1 MLRLD
6 GTLVAKH
13 RRENLKAKIADFT
26 KKSGRAPSLA
36 TILVGDDPA
45 SHVYVKN
52 KRKTCSEVGIQSVD
66 RDLPGNTSQQLLLA
80 TIKELNNDRS
90 VDGILV
96 QLPLPKTLSS
106 DEALTALAP
115 QKDPDG
121 LTYENLGLLWG
132 GKKRVAPCTPSGV
145 MAILSHYKIDVAGM
159 RAVVIG
165 RSNIVGKPMAH
176 LLMEANATVTICHS
190 RTPDLTI
197 HTKEAD
203 IVVVA
208 AGQPRF
214 IGREAFRKDSVV
226 IDVGIH
232 RPTEGAF
239 ANKLCGDVRFE
250 ELEGLVKAATP
261 VPGGVGPMTIQML
274 LENTLVLAQEHEGK
288 RCQET

>member
-6 GTLVAKH
+6 GTLVAKQ

-52 KRKTCSEVGIQSVD
+52 KRKTCSEVGIKSVD
-66 RDLPGNTSQQLLLA
+66 RDLPGNSTQQQLLA
-80 TIKELNNDRS
+80 TIRELNSDKT

-96 QLPLPKTLSS
+96 QLPLPKAFNS
-106 DEALTALAP
+106 DEALMTLAP

-145 MAILSHYKIDVAGM
+145 MAILSHYKIDVAGK
-159 RAVVIG
+159 RAVVVG

-176 LLMEANATVTICHS
+176 LLMEANATVTVCHS

-232 RPTEGAF
+232 RPTEGPF
-239 ANKLCGDVRFE
+239 ANRLCGDVRFE
-250 ELEGLVKAATP
+250 ELEGLVNAATP

-274 LENTLVLAQEHEGK
+274 LENTLALAQEHEQLHEGK
-288 RCQET
+288 

>member
-1 MLRLD
+1 MLLLS
-6 GTLVAKH
+6 GTTVAKH
-13 RRENLKAKIADFT
+13 RRESLKAKIAEFT
-26 KKSGRAPSLA
+26 KKAGRPPALA

-52 KRKTCSEVGIQSVD
+52 KRKTCEEVGIKSVD
-66 RDLPGNTSQQLLLA
+66 RDLPANISQEKLLS
-80 TIKELNNDRS
+80 TIKELNNDKA

-96 QLPLPKTLSS
+96 QLPLPKNLNS
-106 DEALTALAP
+106 DEALTTLNP
-115 QKDPDG
+115 SKDPDG

-145 MAILSHYKIDVAGM
+145 MAILEYYKIDVAGK

-176 LLMEANATVTICHS
+176 LLQEANATVTVCHS
-190 RTPDLTI
+190 RTPDVKVFTR
-197 HTKEAD
+197 EAD

-208 AGQPRF
+208 AGKERF
-214 IGREAFRKDSVV
+214 IGKDAFKKDAIV
-226 IDVGIH
+226 IDVGMH
-232 RPTEGAF
+232 RPTAGEF

-250 ELEGLVKAATP
+250 ELEGHVKAATP

-274 LENTLVLAQEHEGK
+274 LENTLTLAKEHEG
-288 RCQET
+288 

>member
-1 MLRLD
+1 MLLLN
-6 GTLVAKH
+6 GTAVAKH
-13 RRENLKAKIADFT
+13 RRESLKAKIAEFT
-26 KKSGRAPSLA
+26 KKSGRAPALA

-52 KRKTCSEVGIQSVD
+52 KRKTCAEIGIQSVD
-66 RDLPGNTSQQLLLA
+66 RDLPSNITQEKLLA
-80 TIKELNNDRS
+80 TIKELNEDKT

-96 QLPLPKTLSS
+96 QLPLPKHLDSEQALETLN
-106 DEALTALAP
+106 P

-145 MAILSHYKIDVAGM
+145 MKILEHYKIEVAGK

-176 LLMEANATVTICHS
+176 LLQEANATVTVCHS
-190 RTPDLTI
+190 RTPDI
-197 HTKEAD
+197 KIYTKDAD

-208 AGQPRF
+208 AGKERF
-214 IGREAFRKDSVV
+214 IGKDAFKKDSVIV
-226 IDVGIH
+226 DVGMH
-232 RPTEGAF
+232 RPTTGEF

-250 ELEGLVKAATP
+250 ELEGHVAAATP
-261 VPGGVGPMTIQML
+261 VPGGVGPMTIQLL
-274 LENTLVLAQEHEGK
+274 LENTLALAELREGK
-288 RCQET
+288 R